1 MSNRLLEITDI
12 TDLRDSLREIRKS
25 GKSIGLVPT
34 MGYLHKGHISLV
46 EKSVS
51 ECDYTVV
58 SIFVNPAQFAPTED
72 FDKYPR
78 DYEKDKNLLQHAGTD
93 LIFYPSNEIMYP
105 ETFSTW
111 IIEDKIS
118 KILCGK
124 TRPTHFRGV
133 LTIVAK
139 LFNLVQP
146 DVAYFGQKDYQQAVL
161 ISKMVSDLNIPVR
174 IEICPIVREPD
185 GLAMSSRN
193 NYLKEEER
201 SDALVYSKTLNCVN
215 RFFYEGITS
224 VDILI
229 EEGKKYFTEN
239 CGSASLEYLEIRDA
253 ENLDEIQTIDR
264 KSVALIAGHSG
275 PTRLIDNLI
284 PGSESM

>member
-1 MSNRLLEITDI
+1 MEKTEIA
-12 TDLRDSLREIRKS
+12 DLRNSLKEIRQS
-25 GKSIGLVPT
+25 GMKIGFVPT

-58 SIFVNPAQFAPTED
+58 SIFVNPTQFAPTED
-72 FDKYPR
+72 LERYPR
-78 DYEKDKNLLQHAGTD
+78 DYDKDKELLQKAGND

-118 KILCGK
+118 KTLCGK
-124 TRPTHFRGV
+124 SRPNHFRGV

-146 DVAYFGQKDYQQAVL
+146 DIAYFGQKDFQQAVL
-161 ISKMVSDLNIPVR
+161 IKQMVSDLDIPVG
-174 IEICPIVREPD
+174 IEICQIVREPD

-193 NYLKEEER
+193 SYLKDDER
-201 SDALVYSKTLNCVN
+201 ADALVFSKTLNCVS
-215 RFFYEGITS
+215 RFFSEGIKS
-224 VDILI
+224 VDTLI

-239 CGSASLEYLEIRDA
+239 CGEASLEYLEIRDA
-253 ENLDEIQTIDR
+253 ENLDEIQTIER

-284 PGSESM
+284 LSSDSM